1 MNLEPII
8 QSEISQKEKDRYH
21 ILIHI
26 CMKSRKMVKMSLCAG
41 QQRRHRHKEQTF
53 GLSGRRRGWDDLRVA
68 LKHIHYHVKDREP
81 VGVCMMQGT

>member
-8 QSEISQKEKDRYH
+8 QSEISRKEKDRYH

-41 QQRRHRHKEQTF
+41 QQRRHRHKEQAF
-53 GLSGRRRGWDDLRVA
+53 ELSGKEVVVQSLG
-68 LKHIHYHVKDREP
+68 HV
-81 VGVCMMQGT
+81 